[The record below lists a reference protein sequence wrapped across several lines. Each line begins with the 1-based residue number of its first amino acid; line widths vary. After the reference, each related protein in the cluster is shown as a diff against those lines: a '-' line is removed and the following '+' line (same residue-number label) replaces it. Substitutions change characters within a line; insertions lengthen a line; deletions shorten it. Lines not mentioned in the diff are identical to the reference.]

1 MKSIRL
7 TKDLKYEIKKTALRQ
22 INKEFSQTLKELS
35 IEINRLYKE
44 KLPKEIVEFDNKYNG
59 LIKWSNYF
67 PLRQF
72 ESLICEDRIFDRDY
86 CSLTELKFLDS
97 IFLLDNLIKE
107 EKDSLLPYYVKLKQ
121 LRLGKVKID
130 KDLSYL
136 LSNVN
141 TSLQLQKASP
151 SVYKMLEDMLDTEK
165 IEIEKCEKS
174 LKEIGKEV
182 EQQLNLLK

>member
-35 IEINRLYKE
+35 IEINELYKK
-44 KLPKEIVEFDNKYNG
+44 KLPKEIIELDNKYNG
-59 LIKWSNYF
+59 LINWSSYF
-67 PLRQF
+67 LLRQF
-72 ESLICEDRIFDRDY
+72 ESLICEDRIFDKDY

-97 IFLLDNLIKE
+97 IFLLDDLIKE
-107 EKDSLLPYYVKLKQ
+107 EKDSLLPYYAKLKQ

-141 TSLQLQKASP
+141 TSLQLQKVSP
-151 SVYKMLEDMLDTEK
+151 SVYKILEDILDTGK
-165 IEIEKCEKS
+165 TEIEKHEKS
-174 LKEIGKEV
+174 LEEISKEV